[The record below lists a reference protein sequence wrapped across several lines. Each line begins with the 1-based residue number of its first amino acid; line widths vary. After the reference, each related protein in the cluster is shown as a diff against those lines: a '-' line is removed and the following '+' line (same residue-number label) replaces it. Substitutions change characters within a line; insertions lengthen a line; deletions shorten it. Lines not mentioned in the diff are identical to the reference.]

1 MKASDYRKAK
11 AKGELTGKVTLPSGA
26 EFVMRRPPLDL
37 WIAAG
42 KVPQSFLR
50 AMLEAQAA
58 GPGADAVLTPDET
71 IDGLAFLAESVIYA
85 CVEPKVAINPTDKD
99 TLDLSELDSD
109 DFQFLTSWVQQGCP
123 GVPVKT
129 KGGEVTPENLSRF
142 RQKRPGGGGAFSSGA
157 DGAEIREQAEQLN
170 RITG

>member
-71 IDGLAFLAESVIYA
+71 IDGLAFITEALIYS
-85 CVEPKVAINPTDKD
+85 CVEPKVALNPTDENV
-99 TLDLSELDSD
+99 LSLMEQDLSLIHISEP
-109 DFQFLTSWVQQGCP
+109 T
-123 GVPVKT
+123 
-129 KGGEVTPENLSRF
+129 
-142 RQKRPGGGGAFSSGA
+142 RP
-157 DGAEIREQAEQLN
+157 
-170 RITG
+170 

>member
-11 AKGELTGKVTLPSGA
+11 AKGELTGTVTLPSGA

-71 IDGLAFLAESVIYA
+71 IDGLAFITEALIYS
-85 CVEPKVAINPTDKD
+85 CVEPKVALNPTDENV
-99 TLDLSELDSD
+99 LSLMELDSD
-109 DFQFLTSWVQQGCP
+109 DFQFLTGWIQQGCP
-123 GVPVKT
+123 GVPVRT
-129 KGGEVTPENLSRF
+129 KGGEVEVENLAWF
-142 RQKRPGGGGAFSSGA
+142 RQKRPGSGGTFGSGA

-170 RITG
+170 RIVG

>member
-11 AKGELTGKVTLPSGA
+11 AKGELTGTVTLPSGA

-71 IDGLAFLAESVIYA
+71 IDGLAFITEALIYS
-85 CVEPKVAINPTDKD
+85 CVEPKVALNPTDD
-99 TLDLSELDSD
+99 AVLSLMELDSD
-109 DFQFLTSWVQQGCP
+109 DFQFLTGWIQQGCP
-123 GVPVKT
+123 GVPVRT
-129 KGGEVTPENLSRF
+129 KGGEVEVENLARF

-170 RITG
+170 RIVG